1 MLENIQTCAV
11 SKILKQLY
19 PVDTY
24 TDIYESATFSF
35 RIQKCPRPRVSV
47 FKLNLSIHTYPTHIR
62 IHSSTQDSSGNIG
75 NRACVV
81 KRGEIGILLC
91 LERTWE
97 RGYHLEYS
105 IHGKELGSILLRH
118 RIKISGFSVHTIPDS
133 QRIKKFPLWKA
144 DSNSC
149 GFVCRIHRIRAD
161 GSRIQN
167 EKVSDSKISRYVWTG
182 P

>member
-1 MLENIQTCAV
+1 MNP
-11 SKILKQLY
+11 QLFLSGFKNVHVHAY
-19 PVDTY
+19 PY
-24 TDIYESATFSF
+24 SNWI
-35 RIQKCPRPRVSV
+35 CPSTRTR
-47 FKLNLSIHTYPTHIR
+47 HI
-62 IHSSTQDSSGNIG
+62 SGNIG

-81 KRGEIGILLC
+81 KRGEIGILLW

-133 QRIKKFPLWKA
+133 QRIKKFPLWRA

-161 GSRIQN
+161 GSRIQK